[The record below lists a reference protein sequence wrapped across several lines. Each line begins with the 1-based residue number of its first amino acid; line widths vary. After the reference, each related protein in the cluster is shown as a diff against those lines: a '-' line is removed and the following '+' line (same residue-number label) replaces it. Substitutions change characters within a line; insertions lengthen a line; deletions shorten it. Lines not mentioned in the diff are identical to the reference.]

1 MALAMW
7 RGPAIAGQEGGVTVE
22 KLIDEKRLAEARRL
36 LEDEV
41 RRGGETAR
49 SLFLEAMILHK
60 EGKYQESN
68 AVLERS
74 LRRDPDSANG
84 WKLAGLNLVS
94 LGHEE
99 LAEPYFARAV
109 EVAPSDFMARYYLG
123 MALVTRHRFGEG
135 DAELKESLR
144 LNPAHVDAWCV
155 LGLSMEQQGKQEEA
169 LRAYRAGVE
178 VAVKTKASAEK
189 PSLALGRYL
198 VKLRRFEE
206 AGAALREAVEAQN
219 AEALTL
225 LGRALAETGK
235 EEEAVEAL
243 ERAVQKDA
251 KQKAAYLHLTRLYR
265 KLGRLEEAQRAETA
279 FRELEKQ

>member
-1 MALAMW
+1 MTLVLLP
-7 RGPAIAGQEGGVTVE
+7 GPATGEQEGGITVE

-94 LGHEE
+94 LGREE

-135 DAELKESLR
+135 EAQLKESLR
-144 LNPAHVDAWCV
+144 LNPAHVDTWCV
-155 LGLSMEQQGKQEEA
+155 LGLSKEQQGKQEEA
-169 LRAYRAGVE
+169 LRLYRAGVE
-178 VAVKTKASAEK
+178 VALKTNGRAEK

-198 VKLRRFEE
+198 VTLRRFDE
-206 AGAALREAVEAQN
+206 AEAALREAVEAQN
-219 AEALTL
+219 PEALTL

-265 KLGRLEEAQRAETA
+265 KLGRLEEAQRAERA